1 MKTTNKKDPTTI
13 LISGASSGIGA
24 ELTRCYAQQGK
35 TLGLMALAGSEL
47 DDIQQEALARG
58 AAKALVFPVDVTDR
72 DTVRQAVADFSRQA
86 GSIDL
91 WIACAGVDID
101 VPLEAFDAKRAE
113 LNFEINVNGLMYST
127 NAVLEQMMMQGHGRI
142 VGMASLAGWH
152 IYPTHADYSA
162 SKTAVMAY
170 LESLR
175 VRLHAAKKYK
185 HIHVTTVSPGFVRTP
200 MIADHTH
207 PMMFVVSKEDAATTI
222 MAGIARGKDAIDFP
236 KPLVMGTKLLQ
247 KLPKPVWRVMA
258 KVIHRLG

>member
-1 MKTTNKKDPTTI
+1 MKNPNNISTV

-24 ELTRCYAQQGK
+24 ELTRRYAKQGK

-47 DDIQQEALARG
+47 DDIAKEARSLG
-58 AAKALVFPVDVTDR
+58 AVDVIIFPADVTNR
-72 DTVRQAVADFSRQA
+72 DAVRDAVADFASQA

-101 VPLEAFDAKRAE
+101 VPLEEFDAIRAE
-113 LNFEINVNGLMYST
+113 QNFEINVNGLMYST
-127 NAVLEQMMMQGHGRI
+127 NAVLEQMMQQGHGHI

-175 VRLHAAKKYK
+175 VRLRASKQFK
-185 HIHVTTVSPGFVRTP
+185 HIRVTTVSPGFVSTP

-207 PMMFVVSKEDAATTI
+207 PMMFVVSKEEAADTI
-222 MAGIARGKDAIDFP
+222 LLGIAKGKEAINFP
-236 KPLVMGTKLLQ
+236 TPLVIGTKLLQ

-258 KVIHRLG
+258 KVIHRLS